1 MMKKCTRC
9 GWKISGEE
17 ISEWKQEH
25 EEFSEH
31 PLICPDC
38 WDNLHRKDLEDQFE
52 ELMEVKCDEDNS

>member
-38 WDNLHRKDLEDQFE
+38 WADLQQKDLEDQFS
-52 ELMEVKCDEDNS
+52 ELVE

>member
-25 EEFSEH
+25 KEFSEH

-38 WDNLHRKDLEDQFE
+38 WADLQQKDLEDQFS
-52 ELMEVKCDEDNS
+52 ELME